1 MYVCGGKAKNY
12 ILFTVTFLT
21 ASAQGLAHSRSCI
34 WLFYW
39 IEVNW
44 IELQYRRLIIKNTE
58 EINCVTN
65 RHTKMC
71 PSPLFSR
78 DMHIENTVI
87 FYYPLTRMAE
97 IKWSTSKQQVLE
109 KTRYKW
115 SSSTTGENVN
125 WYSCFRK
132 LLIITTKAEH
142 MHKLWHSNSIPPYI
156 SSKNAIYI
164 HQKTYTSKH
173 AVMAWLC
180 PKVWFLNSS

>member
-1 MYVCGGKAKNY
+1 MCWGGKAKNY

-21 ASAQGLAHSRSCI
+21 ASAQGLAHGRSCI
-34 WLFYW
+34 WLFYS

-44 IELQYRRLIIKNTE
+44 IELQYRRLIIKNAE

-65 RHTKMC
+65 RHTEMC
-71 PSPLFSR
+71 SSPLFSR

-97 IKWSTSKQQVLE
+97 IKWSISKQQVLE

-142 MHKLWHSNSIPPYI
+142 MHKLWHSNSIPPYM

-173 AVMAWLC
+173 AVMAYIC